1 MNDRIVIDPRI
12 CHGKPVIRGTRTPVA
27 IIVGSLAGGDSF
39 ETIQREYDITA
50 DDIRAALAFAA
61 QAVEVSKGSTFAD
74 PGCFRDLAPA
84 KPLSAEDKKSLRA
97 LLTSQQ
103 FEALLDVSERGG
115 PDVEAIARIRAAS
128 MT

>member
-1 MNDRIVIDPRI
+1 MNERIVIDPKI

-27 IIVGSLAGGDSF
+27 VIVGSLAGGDSF

-61 QAVEVSKGSTFAD
+61 KAVDVGNGSTFAD
-74 PGCFRDLAPA
+74 PGCFRDLTPG
-84 KPLSAEDKKSLRA
+84 KPLSAEDKETLRE
-97 LLTSQQ
+97 LLTPNQ